1 MNSMVRRQRIRRT
14 LLWVMFLSFPIV
26 QMYLSPA
33 TLFFGAKSGILTG
46 SVIVFG
52 IFFLSALF
60 FGRAYCGWLCPVAG
74 FQEACA
80 DISNKP
86 VPTLKFDFIKY
97 LVWGAV
103 IVLFAVFAIKGGGIK
118 TVDPFFSTTR
128 GISMDKPGKLF
139 VYYRV
144 LVPIFLMSVFI
155 GRRSFCHHLCWMAP
169 FLVVGRT
176 IRNVFNWSSLQ
187 LKKQELPCPSD
198 CTSCNQFC
206 TMSLDV
212 RQMATSGKI
221 EHPEC
226 VQCGNCVDY
235 CPEGILIFAFGR
247 LSHSESEKPQSNAS
261 KERGDEK
268 SSPIKKSLLKRI
280 TSISLALTGLF
291 TLNTGV
297 WNFFPP
303 FVDSFSP
310 GHAIG
315 ACIFCAL
322 GLFHI
327 WLNWKPLAKYFK
339 NLGWWWVPIGLGVI
353 SIILVTGIP
362 VIRLAIRA

>member
-1 MNSMVRRQRIRRT
+1 MNSLIRRQRIRRT
-14 LLWVMFLSFPIV
+14 ILWVMFLSFPIV

-33 TLFFGAKSGILTG
+33 TPLFGAKSGILTG
-46 SVIVFG
+46 SVIFFG
-52 IFFLSALF
+52 ILFLTALF
-60 FGRAYCGWLCPVAG
+60 FGRAYCGWFCPVAG

-86 VPTLKFDFIKY
+86 LPTLKFDLIKY

-103 IVLFAVFAIKGGGIK
+103 VVLFVIFAIKAGGIK

-128 GISMDKPGKLF
+128 GISLDKPGKFF
-139 VYYRV
+139 VYYGV
-144 LVPIFLMSVFI
+144 LIPIFLMSVFI

-169 FLVVGRT
+169 FLIVGRT
-176 IRNVFNWSSLQ
+176 IRNIVNWPSLQ
-187 LKKQELPCPSD
+187 LRGTERSCPAD
-198 CTSCNQFC
+198 CTSCNQIC

-212 RQMATSGKI
+212 RHMVTSGKI
-221 EHPEC
+221 EHFEC
-226 VQCGNCVDY
+226 IQCGNCVDS
-235 CPEGILIFAFGR
+235 CPEGALAFAFER
-247 LSHSESEKPQSNAS
+247 SSRPEIKKQQSDAD
-261 KERGDEK
+261 KDIGDEK
-268 SSPIKKSLLKRI
+268 SSLIKKSLLKRI

-291 TLNTGV
+291 TLNTGI

-303 FVDSFSP
+303 FIDSFSP

-327 WLNWKPLAKYFK
+327 WLNWKQLAKYFK
-339 NLGWWWVPIGLGVI
+339 NLGWWWIPICLGVI
-353 SIILVTGIP
+353 SIIMVTGIP
-362 VIRLAIRA
+362 VIRLAFSN